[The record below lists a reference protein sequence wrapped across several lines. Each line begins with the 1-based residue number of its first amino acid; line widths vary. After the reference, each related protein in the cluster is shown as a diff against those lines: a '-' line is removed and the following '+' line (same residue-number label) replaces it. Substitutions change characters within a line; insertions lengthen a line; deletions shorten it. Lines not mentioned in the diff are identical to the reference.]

1 MQIKWHRKAR
11 QDLRELRT
19 YIAED
24 NPKAAAQV
32 AEYILQ
38 AVERLPANPGIG
50 RSGRVMDTRELVIA
64 GMPYLVPYQVMGDVI
79 VILVC
84 CMARGNGLRTSSS
97 KGNAT

>member
-11 QDLRELRT
+11 QDLREVRS

-32 AEYILQ
+32 AKRILH

-50 RSGRVMDTRELVIA
+50 RPGRVMDTRELLIA
-64 GMPYLVPYQVMGDVI
+64 GTPYPVP
-79 VILVC
+79 
-84 CMARGNGLRTSSS
+84 
-97 KGNAT
+97 